1 MQFVCL
7 LSCLRPYF
15 VVQIN
20 NIFRLVLFA
29 AITHK
34 RRGEKQ
40 ISKTIKYKLD
50 SSSKMQFVFF
60 YPKNIQKYFL
70 ENYQFY
76 RKCGNDAKSRGV
88 GGGSC
93 SCIIMTHCVRKSTYD
108 APLIHKKVK
117 KPEKRH
123 WRSSVFIVNF
133 KHISHLFLV
142 FLLLTL
148 TSKC

>member
-7 LSCLRPYF
+7 LSCLRPCF

-29 AITHK
+29 AITNK
-34 RRGEKQ
+34 RRGERQ

-88 GGGSC
+88 GGGVMFLSY
-93 SCIIMTHCVRKSTYD
+93 YD
-108 APLIHKKVK
+108 ALRTKIVIWSTPNSQES
-117 KPEKRH
+117 EKARKT
-123 WRSSVFIVNF
+123 S
-133 KHISHLFLV
+133 
-142 FLLLTL
+142 LTFF
-148 TSKC
+148 CFYC

>member
-76 RKCGNDAKSRGV
+76 RKCRNDAKSRGV
-88 GGGSC
+88 EGGGG
-93 SCIIMTHCVRKSTYD
+93 HVL
-108 APLIHKKVK
+108 A
-117 KPEKRH
+117 
-123 WRSSVFIVNF
+123 
-133 KHISHLFLV
+133 
-142 FLLLTL
+142 LL
-148 TSKC
+148 

>member
-34 RRGEKQ
+34 RRGKKQ

-88 GGGSC
+88 GGV
-93 SCIIMTHCVRKSTYD
+93 MFLHYYD
-108 APLIHKKVK
+108 ALRTKIDIWCTPNSQES
-117 KPEKRH
+117 EKARET
-123 WRSSVFIVNF
+123 S
-133 KHISHLFLV
+133 
-142 FLLLTL
+142 LTFF
-148 TSKC
+148 CFYC